1 MSLKTNVALTSKK
14 TYSPKNP
21 MHQIIQDLC
30 SKQKAC
36 RLITGTPGS
45 LTLEVC
51 SSSEVCTQVCTGR
64 LPRTCVSLKL
74 SILAT
79 LLRALLQK
87 APSSGQ
93 VCCYNH
99 RSRVWNRE
107 ENTHQLPLLAAQ
119 TLLLVI
125 KACTSGIRVLE
136 L

>member
-51 SSSEVCTQVCTGR
+51 SSSEACTQACTAGFHAH
-64 LPRTCVSLKL
+64 VSLKL

-107 ENTHQLPLLAAQ
+107 ENTHPLLLLAAQ